1 MTPFQSFYLA
11 LSLTVFALAWTRGGH
26 TERAGVAIMVCAYVV
41 SLVAQY
47 IHLNGFRIAEAAID
61 LVVLTGFGW
70 LALRRDRWWTLAA
83 TALAVLVMVAHTM
96 TFLTPDLTSQQIRA
110 DIAARWGIGVLVM
123 LSLGAGV
130 LERWMAGEAPAS
142 RLADWKPRRA
152 RTT

>member
-1 MTPFQSFYLA
+1 MTPFQIFYLV
-11 LSLTVFALAWTRGGH
+11 LSLTVFALAWMRGGH
-26 TERAGVAIMVCAYVV
+26 TERAGVAILVCAYVV

-61 LVVLTGFGW
+61 LLVLAGFGW
-70 LALRRDRWWTLAA
+70 LAMRRDRWWTLAA
-83 TALAVLVMVAHTM
+83 TALATLVMVAHAM
-96 TFLTPDLTSQQIRA
+96 TFLTPDLQPQQIRA
-110 DIAARWGIGVLVM
+110 DIAARWGIGALVVLC
-123 LSLGAGV
+123 LGAGV